1 MNQSVVSYQTNM
13 LLKRVNESLL
23 NIDITKAEEY
33 SKSFRR
39 FKYQKH
45 IYLQRILNNFNNTV
59 SDIGDI
65 VKFKQLISPIGSTYL
80 QFKDSNDNIHLI
92 AEFDILVF
100 YTEYQGAMVEIA
112 DEDVLYINPY
122 IKEQYI
128 YSYIDTE
135 NCSIYEIDKT
145 ITNEY
150 GHNKLKTRWTYSY
163 PIDTVYGLNQ
173 YGSQILIDD
182 VSKWKVEDNKS
193 VLKIS
198 NYAKIQYLVDKANSK
213 EITPNELLSGIN
225 YIENKN
231 I

>member
-13 LLKRVNESLL
+13 LLKRANESLL
-23 NIDITKAEEY
+23 NTDITKAEEY

-65 VKFKQLISPIGSTYL
+65 VKFKQLVSPVGSTYL
-80 QFKDSNDNIHLI
+80 QFKDSNDNVHLI

-145 ITNEY
+145 ITNKY
-150 GHNKLKTRWTYSY
+150 GHNKLKTQWTYSY

-173 YGSQILIDD
+173 YGSQVLIDD
-182 VSKWKVEDNKS
+182 VSKWSVKDNKS
-193 VLKIS
+193 VFKIS
-198 NYAKIQYLVDKANSK
+198 NYAKIQYLVDKANNK
-213 EITPNELLSGIN
+213 EITLDELLSGIN